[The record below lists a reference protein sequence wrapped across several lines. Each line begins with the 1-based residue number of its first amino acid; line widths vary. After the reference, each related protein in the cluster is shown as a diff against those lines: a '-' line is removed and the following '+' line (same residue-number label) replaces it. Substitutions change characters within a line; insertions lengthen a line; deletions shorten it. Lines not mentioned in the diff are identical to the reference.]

1 MVLNIRSLFAKKK
14 GCSVAK
20 KEALNEIG
28 TPKQNNEVS
37 TLLLHLAEKK
47 ADFVHNFTASPI
59 QTIILAVVTFPTFIA
74 RNRIFFALWEILEQI
89 TKILYKTTD
98 RIVL

>member
-47 ADFVHNFTASPI
+47 ADFVHNFTASDPNHNLGGSNFSYI
-59 QTIILAVVTFPTFIA
+59 YCS
-74 RNRIFFALWEILEQI
+74 
-89 TKILYKTTD
+89 K
-98 RIVL
+98 

>member
-59 QTIILAVVTFPTFIA
+59 QN
-74 RNRIFFALWEILEQI
+74 RNLGSSFSYIYSS
-89 TKILYKTTD
+89 K
-98 RIVL
+98 

>member
-59 QTIILAVVTFPTFIA
+59 QTIILVVVTFPTFIA
-74 RNRIFFALWEILEQI
+74 RNRIFFSPFGRFLSRLPKSY
-89 TKILYKTTD
+89 TKLLTA
-98 RIVL
+98 